1 MFLCWVPSQWS
12 VPSDHLSVLSLK
24 DGEGISNVVAPLVE
38 FGNGEGILTGPIEQ
52 ISGLEVGFAKEW
64 ANVVMFLGD
73 SAVEAWYFAGSG
85 GDGGGKWH
93 FIFLTFGHVQI
104 LDMIECIFN
113 IFEGLGALVAGK
125 VGLDVGFFIHKKGG
139 EDLVHVDSGDV
150 VVVLFVDKVDEV
162 HGFVVEAE
170 ETDPLFEVEVFV
182 FDFFDDGRK

>member
-1 MFLCWVPSQWS
+1 
-12 VPSDHLSVLSLK
+12 
-24 DGEGISNVVAPLVE
+24 
-38 FGNGEGILTGPIEQ
+38 
-52 ISGLEVGFAKEW
+52 
-64 ANVVMFLGD
+64 
-73 SAVEAWYFAGSG
+73 
-85 GDGGGKWH
+85 
-93 FIFLTFGHVQI
+93 
-104 LDMIECIFN
+104 MIECIFN

-182 FDFFDDGRK
+182 FDFFDDGRKQILHLFLQHEHFWDLRVGVLADDVLQLGPLHFLALVVEQCAFALCGEALFTDEGGFSAVGVDADHVALVSVDTVGAVLDWTAHKSQKIIEINLKCGHK